1 MSGYDGLERRSG
13 QDRRDRQEPLL
24 KGLFFSGV
32 RESVRRAED
41 RKRIVFLDRYDPS
54 MLIPIILVLILSLL
68 DAALTL
74 ILIARGAREL
84 NPVMQYYINHGPK
97 VFLLVKYGL
106 TAASVLIIVLIY
118 ESLASRYRLR
128 STILPVF
135 AAVFGCVVLWELYLL
150 FGAR

>member
-1 MSGYDGLERRSG
+1 MLGHDGLERRSG

-24 KGLFFSGV
+24 KRLFFKGV

-41 RKRIVFLDRYDPS
+41 RKRIVALDRYDPS
-54 MLIPIILVLILSLL
+54 LRIPSMLVLILSLV

-74 ILIARGAREL
+74 TLIARGAREL
-84 NPVMQYYINHGPK
+84 NPVMRYYLSHGPE
-97 VFLLVKYGL
+97 VFLFVKYGL

-135 AAVFGCVVLWELYLL
+135 AVVFGGVVLWEIYLL
-150 FGAR
+150 SL